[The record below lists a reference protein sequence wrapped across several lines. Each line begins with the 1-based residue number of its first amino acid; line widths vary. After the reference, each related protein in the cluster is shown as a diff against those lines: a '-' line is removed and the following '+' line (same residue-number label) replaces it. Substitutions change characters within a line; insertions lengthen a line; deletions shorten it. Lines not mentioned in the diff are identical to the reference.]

1 MLTLDVLYEDENLIA
16 VNKPAG
22 LLVTPDRW
30 NPSIA
35 TVQDM
40 IREYLRR
47 EAGGGHPNVRV
58 VHRLDKD
65 TSGVTVLAKNVKTQT
80 FLSGQFEKGEVS
92 KTYFAITKGV
102 IQKEEGIIN
111 LSLLE
116 STKKPG
122 TMTVN
127 SKGKKSISLYKVME
141 RFKNSTLVEVNPL
154 TGRTHQV
161 RVHMMAIGHPLLFDP
176 IYGDN
181 LPLYLSD
188 LKKDYKQKKGKE
200 KPFLSR
206 LTLHAFRLSLR
217 EPSEKTLVLEAPVP
231 EDLSRTLKYFRKYL
245 PRSQGEH
252 GEKTS

>member
-1 MLTLDVLYEDENLIA
+1 MMTLDVLYEDENLIA

-30 NPSIA
+30 NPSIP

-40 IREYLRR
+40 LREYIRR
-47 EAGGGHPNVRV
+47 QVGGGHPNVRV

-65 TSGVTVLAKNVKTQT
+65 TSGVTVVAKNVKTQT
-80 FLSGQFEKGEVS
+80 FLSSQFEKGEAN

-102 IQKEEGIIN
+102 LQKDDGIIN

-127 SKGKKSISLYKVME
+127 AKGKKSISLYKVLE
-141 RFKNSTLVEVNPL
+141 RFEDSTLVEVNPL

-161 RVHMMAIGHPLLFDP
+161 RVHLMAIGHPLLFDP
-176 IYGDN
+176 IYGDAT
-181 LPLYLSD
+181 PLYLSD
-188 LKKDYKQKKGKE
+188 LKKDYKQKEGKE

-206 LTLHAFRLSLR
+206 LSLHAFRLSIR
-217 EPSEKTLVLEAPVP
+217 EPAEKKTLVLEAPLP
-231 EDLSRTLKYFRKYL
+231 DDLSRTLKYFRKYL
-245 PRSQGEH
+245 PR
-252 GEKTS
+252 